1 MKNIICATTLI
12 IAATFSSVSLA
23 KNADTSSEAF
33 PTSVNAFPTSVNAFP
48 TSVNDQ
54 ITDSV
59 TQFKSYDL
67 NSDGKISLAEA
78 KAAGLSDVYFKKA
91 DTNGDHHIDEKEYMV
106 ALVICC

>member
-23 KNADTSSEAF
+23 KNADTSREAF
-33 PTSVNAFPTSVNAFP
+33 PTSVNSFP

>member
-23 KNADTSSEAF
+23 KNADTSSE
-33 PTSVNAFPTSVNAFP
+33 AFPTSVNAFP

>member
-23 KNADTSSEAF
+23 KNADTSSE
-33 PTSVNAFPTSVNAFP
+33 AFPTSVNAFP

-106 ALVICC
+106 AIVICC